1 MSEINVD
8 ELPAPNV
15 HHHKRG
21 RPAAIWIVPL
31 IAIAAATALAVR
43 TYLRKGPTIKI
54 VFDSAE
60 GLTIGQ
66 SDVRYKNV
74 PVGKITDID
83 ISNDLDE
90 IVATV
95 ELNRGFAKLA
105 VEDTRFWVERP
116 RIGIGGVSGLGTLLN
131 GAFIGVDVGLSKKS
145 ADHFIGLEKPPGILR
160 DQRGSA
166 FKLIADDGGSLAMK
180 SPVYMRR
187 EQVGSISDI
196 ALAADGKSVEIEVF
210 IESPYDKVITDQA
223 VFWNASGM
231 DVTLDAS
238 GLRLDTQSIAT
249 VVAGGIAIGFRDPD
263 RDHPGKL
270 AKADTKFILYDDRAH
285 AMAVP
290 DKERLALA
298 MRFQQPLRGIGPT
311 TQVDFD
317 GIVIGNVDRVRLGF
331 DTNTRRF
338 YSDVDATVY
347 PQRLGDAYDSLV
359 IEGQQLGKSG
369 PEMLQALVAR
379 GLRAQVRSGNLL
391 TGQNFITLAILPDQR
406 KLDVAM
412 RDGTWVVP
420 TERGGT
426 DMIQDQI
433 ASIVAKVDKIPF
445 DAIGGDVRDA
455 AKSASTLLG
464 HLDHDVV
471 PDTKKM
477 VDQAQLAMEAL
488 REGLAAIRDN
498 VAAADSPIQQ
508 SARTT
513 LEELERAAFSLRG
526 LADYLKHHPETILRG
541 REDGPEPHK

>member
-1 MSEINVD
+1 MSEINLD

-21 RPAAIWIVPL
+21 RPSAIWIVPI
-31 IAIAAATALAVR
+31 IAVLAGAALAIR
-43 TYLRKGPTIKI
+43 TYLHEGPTIHI
-54 VFDSAE
+54 AFESAE
-60 GLTIGQ
+60 GLEVGK

-83 ISNDLDE
+83 ISNDLEE

-95 ELNRGFAKLA
+95 ELNRGAAKLA

-116 RIGIGGVSGLGTLLN
+116 RVGVGGVSGLGTLLS
-131 GAFIGVDVGLSKKS
+131 GAFIGVDVGTSKKS
-145 ADHFIGLEKPPGILR
+145 ADHFIGLEKPPGITR
-160 DQRGSA
+160 DQKGSR
-166 FKLIADDGGSLAMK
+166 FRLIAQDGGSLAAK

-196 ALAADGKSVEIEVF
+196 ALAADGHSVEIELF
-210 IESPYDKVITDQA
+210 IDSPYDHVVTDQS

-263 RDHPGKL
+263 HTGKP
-270 AKADTKFILYDDRAH
+270 AAENTKFVLYDDRVH
-285 AMAVP
+285 AMATP
-290 DKERLALA
+290 DKEHLALE
-298 MRFQQPLRGIGPT
+298 MRFSQPLRGVGPT
-311 TQVDFD
+311 SVIDFN
-317 GIVIGNVDRVRLGF
+317 GVVLGAVDRVRLGY
-331 DTNTRRF
+331 DTTTRAF
-338 YSDVDATVY
+338 YSDVYATVY
-347 PQRLGDAYDSLV
+347 PQRIGNAYDSLV

-391 TGQNFITLAILPDQR
+391 TGQNFIALVLMPNQP
-406 KLDVAM
+406 KQDVAM
-412 RDGTWVVP
+412 RDGTWIVP
-420 TERGGT
+420 TERGGG

-455 AKSASTLLG
+455 ARSASTLLG
-464 HLDHDVV
+464 HMDRDVV

-477 VDQAQLAMEAL
+477 IDQAEIAMQAL
-488 REGLAAIRDN
+488 REGLTAIRDN

-541 REDGPEPHK
+541 RASGPEPQ

>member
-8 ELPAPNV
+8 DLPAPNV
-15 HHHKRG
+15 HQHKRA

-43 TYLRKGPTIKI
+43 TYLRTGPTIKI
-54 VFDSAE
+54 KFESAE
-60 GLTIGQ
+60 GLTVGQ

-83 ISNDLDE
+83 ISDDLEE

-95 ELNRGFAKLA
+95 ELSRNFGKLA

-116 RIGIGGVSGLGTLLN
+116 RIGVGGVSGLNTLLS
-131 GAFIGVDVGLSKKS
+131 GAFIGVDVGVSKNR

-160 DQRGSA
+160 DQRGSS
-166 FKLIADDGGSLAMK
+166 FRLIAQDGGSLAIK
-180 SPVYMRR
+180 SPVYIRR

-196 ALAADGKSVEIEVF
+196 ALAADGHSVEIEVF
-210 IESPYDKVITDQA
+210 IDSPYDHVVTDQA
-223 VFWNASGM
+223 LFWNASGM
-231 DVTLDAS
+231 DVTLDSS
-238 GLRLDTQSIAT
+238 GLRLDTQSLAT

-263 RDHPGKL
+263 HPGKP
-270 AKADTKFILYDDRAH
+270 AKADSKFVLYDDRAH
-285 AMAVP
+285 AMAIP

-298 MRFQQPLRGIGPT
+298 MRFSQPLRGIGPT

-331 DTNTRRF
+331 DTNTRAF

-391 TGQNFITLAILPDQR
+391 TGQNFVTLVILPNEP
-406 KLDVAM
+406 KTDVAM
-412 RDGTWVVP
+412 RDGTWIVP

-433 ASIVAKVDKIPF
+433 ANIVAKVDKIPF
-445 DAIGGDVRDA
+445 DAIGGEVHEATRA
-455 AKSASTLLG
+455 ASTLLG

-508 SARTT
+508 EARTT

-541 REDGPEPHK
+541 RDSGPEPHK

>member
-8 ELPAPNV
+8 DLPAPNV
-15 HHHKRG
+15 HQDKRG

-43 TYLRKGPTIKI
+43 TYLRAGPTIKI

-60 GLTIGQ
+60 GLTVGQ

-74 PVGKITDID
+74 PVGKVTDID
-83 ISNDLDE
+83 ISDDLAE

-95 ELNRGFAKLA
+95 ELNRGAAKLA
-105 VEDTRFWVERP
+105 VSDTRFWVERP
-116 RIGIGGVSGLGTLLN
+116 RIGVGGVSGLGTLLN
-131 GAFIGVDVGLSKKS
+131 GAYIGVDVGTSKKS
-145 ADHFIGLEKPPGILR
+145 ADHFIGLEKPPGITR
-160 DQRGSA
+160 DQHGTR
-166 FKLIADDGGSLAMK
+166 FRLIARDGGSLAVK
-180 SPVYMRR
+180 SPVYLRR
-187 EQVGSISDI
+187 EQVGSISVI

-210 IESPYDKVITDQA
+210 IDSPYDHLVTDQA

-238 GLRLDTQSIAT
+238 GLRLDTQSLAT

-263 RDHPGKL
+263 HPGKAAAENSRFAL
-270 AKADTKFILYDDRAH
+270 FDDRAH
-285 AMAVP
+285 AMATP
-290 DKERLALA
+290 DREQLALA
-298 MRFQQPLRGIGPT
+298 MRFAQPLRGIDSGT
-311 TQVDFD
+311 GIDFD
-317 GIVIGNVDRVRLGF
+317 GVALGNVDRVRLGY
-331 DTNTRRF
+331 DAKTRAF
-338 YSDVDATVY
+338 FSDVDATVY
-347 PQRLGDAYDSLV
+347 PRRLGAAYDALV
-359 IEGQQLGKSG
+359 AEGARTGTSG

-379 GLRAQVRSGNLL
+379 GLRAQIRSGNLL
-391 TGQNFITLAILPDQR
+391 TGQNFIALVMMPNEAKTQ
-406 KLDVAM
+406 VAM
-412 RDGTWVVP
+412 RDGTWIVP

-445 DAIGGDVRDA
+445 DAIGGDVHDA
-455 AKSASTLLG
+455 TRAASTLFG
-464 HLDHDVV
+464 HLDHEVV
-471 PDTKKM
+471 PDTKKL
-477 VDQAQLAMEAL
+477 VDQAEVAMEAL
-488 REGLAAIRDN
+488 REGLAALRDN

-541 REDGPEPHK
+541 RASGPEPH

>member
-1 MSEINVD
+1 MSEINID
-8 ELPAPNV
+8 DLPAPNV
-15 HHHKRG
+15 HQHKRG

-31 IAIAAATALAVR
+31 IAIAAASALAIR
-43 TYLRKGPTIKI
+43 TYLHTGPTIKI
-54 VFDSAE
+54 VFESAE
-60 GLTIGQ
+60 GLEVGK

-74 PVGKITDID
+74 PVGKVTDID
-83 ISNDLDE
+83 ISDDLQE

-95 ELNRGFAKLA
+95 ELNRGAAKLA

-116 RIGIGGVSGLGTLLN
+116 RVGVGGVSGLGTLLN
-131 GAFIGVDVGLSKKS
+131 GAYIGVDVGISKKGAS
-145 ADHFIGLEKPPGILR
+145 RFIGLEKPPGITR
-160 DQRGSA
+160 DQRGLR
-166 FKLIADDGGSLAMK
+166 FRLIAQDGGSLAVK

-196 ALAADGKSVEIEVF
+196 ALAADGHSVEIEVF
-210 IESPYDKVITDQA
+210 IDSPYDHVVTDEA

-238 GLRLDTQSIAT
+238 GLRLDTQSLAT

-263 RDHPGKL
+263 HPGKP
-270 AKADTKFILYDDRAH
+270 AKENTKFVLYDDRNH
-285 AMAVP
+285 AMAIP
-290 DKERLALA
+290 DKEHLALE
-298 MRFQQPLRGIGPT
+298 MRFSQPLRGIGPT
-311 TQVDFD
+311 SVIDFH
-317 GIVIGNVDRVRLGF
+317 GIVMGYVDRVRLGF
-331 DTNTRRF
+331 DTTTRAL
-338 YSDVDATVY
+338 YTDVYATVY
-347 PQRLGDAYDSLV
+347 PQRLGNAYDSLV
-359 IEGQQLGKSG
+359 IEGQQLAKSG
-369 PEMLQALVAR
+369 PEMLQALVTR

-391 TGQNFITLAILPDQR
+391 TGQNYITLVLMPNEP

-412 RDGTWVVP
+412 RDGTWIVP

-433 ASIVAKVDKIPF
+433 SSIVSKLDKIPF
-445 DAIGGDVRDA
+445 DAIGGDVHDA
-455 AKSASTLLG
+455 TRAASTLLG

-471 PDTKKM
+471 PDTKKL
-477 VDQAQLAMEAL
+477 VDQAEVAMEAL

-526 LADYLKHHPETILRG
+526 LAEYLKHHPETILRG
-541 REDGPEPHK
+541 RASGPEPH

>member
-8 ELPAPNV
+8 DLPAPNV
-15 HHHKRG
+15 HRHRRG

-31 IAIAAATALAVR
+31 IAIAAAAALAIR
-43 TYLRKGPTIKI
+43 TYLRTGPTIKI
-54 VFDSAE
+54 KFESAE
-60 GLTIGQ
+60 GLTVGQ

-83 ISNDLDE
+83 ISDDLEE
-90 IVATV
+90 IVVTV

-105 VEDTRFWVERP
+105 VEDTKFWVERP
-116 RIGIGGVSGLGTLLN
+116 RIGVGGVSGLGTLLN
-131 GAFIGVDVGLSKKS
+131 GAFIGVDVGLSKTS

-166 FKLIADDGGSLAMK
+166 FRLIAEDGGSLAIK

-210 IESPYDKVITDQA
+210 IDSPYDHVITDQA

-249 VVAGGIAIGFRDPD
+249 VVAGGIAIGFREPDP
-263 RDHPGKL
+263 RHPAKP

-290 DKERLALA
+290 DKESLPLA

-311 TQVDFD
+311 TPIDFD
-317 GIVIGNVDRVRLGF
+317 GVVIGNVEHVRLGF
-331 DTNTRRF
+331 DSTTRRF
-338 YSDVDATVY
+338 YSDVDAMVY

-359 IEGQQLGKSG
+359 IEGQQLGRSG

-391 TGQNFITLAILPDQR
+391 TGQNYITLTILPNQP
-406 KLDVAM
+406 KAEVAM
-412 RDGTWVVP
+412 REGTWVVP

-433 ASIVAKVDKIPF
+433 ANIVAKVDKIPF
-445 DAIGGDVRDA
+445 DAIGGDVHEA

-464 HLDHDVV
+464 HLDRDVV

-477 VDQAQLAMEAL
+477 VDQAQLAMDAL

-508 SARTT
+508 SARTA

-526 LADYLKHHPETILRG
+526 LADYLQHHPETILRG
-541 REDGPEPHK
+541 RASGPEPH

>member
-8 ELPAPNV
+8 DLPAPNV

-43 TYLRKGPTIKI
+43 TYLRAGPTIKI
-54 VFDSAE
+54 VFESAE
-60 GLTIGQ
+60 GLEVGK

-74 PVGKITDID
+74 PVGKVTDID
-83 ISNDLDE
+83 ISDDLEE

-95 ELNRGFAKLA
+95 ELNRGASKLA
-105 VEDTRFWVERP
+105 VSDTRFWVERP

-131 GAFIGVDVGLSKKS
+131 GAYIGVDVGISTKS
-145 ADHFIGLEKPPGILR
+145 ADHFIGLEKPPGVTR
-160 DQRGSA
+160 DQKGSR
-166 FKLIADDGGSLAMK
+166 FKLIAKDGGSLALK

-210 IESPYDKVITDQA
+210 IESPYDHVITDQA

-231 DVTLDAS
+231 DVTLDAA

-263 RDHPGKL
+263 RDHPGKPV
-270 AKADTKFILYDDRAH
+270 KEDSKFALFDDRAH

-298 MRFQQPLRGIGPT
+298 MRFAQPLRGIGPNT
-311 TQVDFD
+311 VIDFD
-317 GIVIGNVDRVRLGF
+317 GVVIGNVDRVRLGF
-331 DTNTRRF
+331 DTNTRAF

-347 PQRLGDAYDSLV
+347 PPRLGDAYDSLV
-359 IEGQQLGKSG
+359 LEGQQLGKSG

-391 TGQNFITLAILPDQR
+391 TGQNFITLVILPNEG
-406 KLDVAM
+406 KTTVAM

-433 ASIVAKVDKIPF
+433 ANIVAKVDKIPF

-455 AKSASTLLG
+455 THAASALFG
-464 HLDHDVV
+464 HLDRDVV

-477 VDQAQLAMEAL
+477 VDQAEVAMEAL

-541 REDGPEPHK
+541 RASGPEPH

>member
-8 ELPAPNV
+8 DLPAPNV
-15 HHHKRG
+15 HQHKRG

-43 TYLRKGPTIKI
+43 TYLRAGPTIKI
-54 VFDSAE
+54 KFESAE
-60 GLTIGQ
+60 GLSVGQ

-83 ISNDLDE
+83 ISDDLDE

-95 ELNRGFAKLA
+95 ELSRNFGKLA
-105 VEDTRFWVERP
+105 VEDSKFWVERP
-116 RIGIGGVSGLGTLLN
+116 RIGVGGVSGLSTLLN
-131 GAFIGVDVGLSKKS
+131 GAFIGVDVGTSKKS

-166 FKLIADDGGSLAMK
+166 FKLIAEDGGSLAIK

-196 ALAADGKSVEIEVF
+196 ALASDGKSVEIEVF
-210 IESPYDKVITDQA
+210 IDSPYDHVITDQA

-249 VVAGGIAIGFRDPD
+249 VVAGGIAIGFREPDP
-263 RDHPGKL
+263 RHP
-270 AKADTKFILYDDRAH
+270 AKAAKENTKFVLYDDRVH

-290 DKERLALA
+290 DKEHLALA
-298 MRFQQPLRGIGPT
+298 MRFTQPLRGVGPT
-311 TQVDFD
+311 TQIDFD
-317 GIVIGNVDRVRLGF
+317 GVVIGNVDRVRLGF
-331 DTNTRRF
+331 DTNARAF

-391 TGQNFITLAILPDQR
+391 TGQNFITLVILPNER

-433 ASIVAKVDKIPF
+433 ASIVAKVDQIPF
-445 DAIGGDVRDA
+445 DAIGGDVHEATRA
-455 AKSASTLLG
+455 ASTLLG

-541 REDGPEPHK
+541 RDSGPEPHK